1 MQDIYERAR
10 QIRLAAFDVDG
21 VLTDG
26 ALYYTD
32 SGEELKAFS
41 VLDGHGMKMLQESGV
56 ALAIISSRSS
66 RCVEARARNLGIE
79 LLIQGA
85 ADKLAAFNALL
96 GRCGVAAGAC
106 AYVGDDVVDLPVMR
120 RCGLAA
126 TVPDAPALVRR
137 HAHYVTRT
145 RGGRGAAREVCEL
158 IMHAQGLLGARLASS
173 SLSDLAPRQA
183 AKEFVG
189 SKSDKLLG

>member
-1 MQDIYERAR
+1 MQDIYDRAR

-26 ALYYTD
+26 ALYYAD

-41 VLDGHGMKMLQESGV
+41 VLDGHGMKMLRESGV

-66 RCVEARARNLGIE
+66 RCVAARARNLGIE
-79 LLIQGA
+79 LVFQGA
-85 ADKLAAFNALL
+85 ADKLAAFNDLL
-96 GRCGVAAGAC
+96 GRCGVVAEAC
-106 AYVGDDVVDLPVMR
+106 AYAGDDLVDLPVMT

-137 HAHYVTRT
+137 HAHYVTRA
-145 RGGRGAAREVCEL
+145 RGGHGAAREVCEL
-158 IMHAQGLLGARLASS
+158 ILHAQGSLGARLAAH
-173 SLSDLAPRQA
+173 LAACRT
-183 AKEFVG
+183 
-189 SKSDKLLG
+189 